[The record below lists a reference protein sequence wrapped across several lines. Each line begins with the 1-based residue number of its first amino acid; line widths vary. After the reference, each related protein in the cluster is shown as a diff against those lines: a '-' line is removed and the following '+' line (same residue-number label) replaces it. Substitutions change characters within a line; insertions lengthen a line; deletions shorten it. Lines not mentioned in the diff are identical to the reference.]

1 MYQIKLLFVLECLY
15 GNHYDGIAA
24 VWPIQGD
31 PYDNNEMYEKTLLA
45 TCI

>member
-15 GNHYDGIAA
+15 ENDLDDIAA
-24 VWPIQGD
+24 VWLLQGD
-31 PYDNNEMYEKTLLA
+31 PYEKNTIYEKTLLA